1 MKNVYFV
8 IVFDGLEK
16 NADHRKIALFFR
28 KELSLDENRIRTLLT
43 TLPCILVGN
52 LMSEQA
58 QTIQRDLNKLG
69 CRSQIYPVIIDPD
82 YPFPILQKHFKI
94 INREMSKILRTKS
107 TMTLSSIKIANNGH
121 DVNLPSLF
129 GPFEQ
134 VIEDCFRQ
142 SDTIIGID
150 YDRLII
156 LGFSTD
162 RLGLPIL
169 ENKAVRVFK
178 QLLTGKNYTLTIG
191 SSVFPQEGSSI
202 RELINIAESRR
213 MSDTQQPE
221 KVSKEQIGTADMGI
235 VQDYGLPEP
244 QSVLKQCFLHARG
257 RIFKRLIEMDSRVMM
272 LGLGQISKAE
282 QITFLNRLPYSYPLV
297 SNIHDNI
304 DITAISTADENTEKQ
319 FESIIRQMDFEK
331 NLKERKAAMENIF
344 AKLKQIEAL
353 PTLPS
358 TATQILDIV
367 MNPDVSIREISKVI
381 NHDPSITT
389 KILKI
394 VNSAFYGF
402 PQEINAIEQAV
413 MILGTEEI
421 MNLSIALSSSN
432 VFNIRTEKCMYSP
445 KALWHHSISTALIA
459 ANLFKSKL
467 PYEQHIIFT
476 AGLLHDI
483 GKIFLIEHFTDSYSE
498 VIMKAKE
505 NNMSFYEMEEDRF
518 DINHGNV
525 GEYLANLWNIPNYY
539 VDAIACHHHP
549 SKSNAH
555 ANLAAV
561 IGLADYLYYETV
573 NNGSCENREHV
584 SSASHYQLN
593 FAQWNILK
601 KILPDFD
608 ENMLNA
614 MKEDTISLINSSRE
628 IMNIMQ

>member
-1 MKNVYFV
+1 MYYV
-8 IVFDGLEK
+8 IVFEGLEK
-16 NADHRKIALFFR
+16 NADQRKIVLFFR
-28 KELSLDENRIRTLLT
+28 KELSLEENRIRILLT

-52 LMSEQA
+52 LISEQA
-58 QTIQRDLNKLG
+58 QTIQRDLNKFG

-107 TMTLSSIKIANNGH
+107 TMTLSIIKITNNGH
-121 DVNLPSLF
+121 DTILPSLF

-150 YDRLII
+150 HDRLII

-162 RLGLPIL
+162 SQGLPIL

-178 QLLTGKNYTLTIG
+178 QLLVGKSYTLTIG

-202 RELINIAESRR
+202 RELLNIAESRR
-213 MSDTQQPE
+213 LSDIQLPD
-221 KVSKEQIGTADMGI
+221 KVLKESIGTADKR
-235 VQDYGLPEP
+235 VQENGLPEP
-244 QSVLKQCFLHARG
+244 QSVLKQCFIHARG

-272 LGLGQISKAE
+272 LGLSQISKAE
-282 QITFLNRLPYSYPLV
+282 QIAFLNRLPYSYPLI
-297 SNIHDNI
+297 SNIRDNI
-304 DITAISTADENTEKQ
+304 DITTISAANGNTEKQ

-331 NLKERKAAMENIF
+331 NLRERKIAMENIF

-367 MNPDVSIREISKVI
+367 MNPDVSIREISEVI

-402 PQEINAIEQAV
+402 PQEINAIDQAV

-498 VIMKAKE
+498 VIIKAKE

-549 SKSNAH
+549 SRSNAH
-555 ANLAAV
+555 ANLAAI

-573 NNGSCENREHV
+573 SNGPCENREQI
-584 SSASHYQLN
+584 SSASHCQLN

-601 KILPDFD
+601 EILPDFD
-608 ENMLNA
+608 ENMLNT
-614 MKEDTISLINSSRE
+614 MKQDTLSLINSSRE
-628 IMNIMQ
+628 IMHIMQ